1 MTHRIYY
8 GLNNDKNPL
17 LCGSCHMNHVTLVV
31 SEDLPLAIRSSLK
44 VKLYR
49 LKILTLMTIN
59 FLENFQNYSLR
70 NELTNTYECLRIY
83 IYDISRNLTRNHLRK
98 WINFLTPVLR
108 NFIEI
113 LQILQRSVEVVRGR
127 ERNGSKQ
134 FVSGTRILN
143 QSNIQTRTY
152 KFNLVE
158 FEFNY
163 FTLS

>member
-1 MTHRIYY
+1 M
-8 GLNNDKNPL
+8 
-17 LCGSCHMNHVTLVV
+17 
-31 SEDLPLAIRSSLK
+31 
-44 VKLYR
+44 
-49 LKILTLMTIN
+49 
-59 FLENFQNYSLR
+59 R
-70 NELTNTYECLRIY
+70 NELTNTHECLRIY
-83 IYDISRNLTRNHLRK
+83 IYDISRNLTRAHLRK

-127 ERNGSKQ
+127 ERNGSEQ